1 MAVSE
6 SGRRRPVV
14 YAIAGNGAV
23 TIAKFL
29 AASVSGS
36 ATMFAE
42 AVHSIA
48 DTLNQVLLYI
58 GLRRSQKKADEEFE
72 YGYGNELSFF
82 ALISAC
88 GIFFVGAGVTV
99 MHGISELFSHHSVE
113 VSFWVFA
120 VLAFSLSVELYTFFV
135 AAHQLQ
141 LAFPRLTW
149 RERLDA
155 ADPSTLAVF
164 LEDAVAV
171 LGVLVAFVSIILAH
185 FTGSVVYD
193 AVGSMVIG
201 LLLAIV
207 AIILI
212 VRNRTYLLGRSM
224 PDEMQEEVIAILR
237 SDPAIERVID
247 FKSSVLG
254 VGAYR
259 IKCEV
264 EFNGGALLDKRQ
276 RKQAWEQYDV
286 VKVDFEEF
294 KKFVVEYVDRV
305 PRLIGMHIDTLEA
318 RIRERYPQIRNIDIE
333 IN

>member
-1 MAVSE
+1 MALSE

-14 YAIAGNGAV
+14 YAIAGNAAV
-23 TIAKFL
+23 TVAKFT
-29 AASVSGS
+29 AASLSGS

-42 AVHSIA
+42 AVHSVA

-58 GLRRSQKKADEEFE
+58 GLRRSQKKADDAFV

-99 MHGISELFSHHSVE
+99 MHGVEALFTPHEVE
-113 VSFWVFA
+113 VSFGIFA
-120 VLAFSLSVELYTFFV
+120 VLAFSLAVELYTFFI
-135 AAHQLQ
+135 AAHGLR
-141 LAFPRLTW
+141 LAHPRLSW
-149 RERLDA
+149 RERLDG

-171 LGVLVAFVSIILAH
+171 LGVLVAFVSIVLAH
-185 FTGSVVYD
+185 FTGSAVYD
-193 AVGSMVIG
+193 ALGSIVISI
-201 LLLAIV
+201 LLAVV

-224 PDEMQEEVIAILR
+224 PEEMREGVMEILA
-237 SDPAIERVID
+237 SDPSIEKVID
-247 FKSSVLG
+247 FKSAVLG

-259 IKCEV
+259 VKCEV

-276 RKQAWEQYDV
+276 RQQAWEQYDV
-286 VKVDFEEF
+286 VKDDFEEF

-305 PRLIGMHIDTLEA
+305 PRLIGKHIDTLEA